1 MAAHLLGYV
10 GEVNQQERETR
21 RGYHLGDLIG
31 KAGAERYWEDYLR
44 GVDGGQQAE
53 AAAVG
58 RKLRVLSEVD
68 ETPGNS
74 LVLTIDRDL
83 QQTAEQAMDGHDG
96 SHAALDTARGEHL
109 GVG

>member
-44 GVDGGQQAE
+44 GVDGGQQVE
-53 AAAVG
+53 VDSVG

-83 QQTAEQAMDGHDG
+83 QADRRGGDGR
-96 SHAALDTARGEHL
+96 ATTARSSRSTRGPARSSRW
-109 GVG
+109 